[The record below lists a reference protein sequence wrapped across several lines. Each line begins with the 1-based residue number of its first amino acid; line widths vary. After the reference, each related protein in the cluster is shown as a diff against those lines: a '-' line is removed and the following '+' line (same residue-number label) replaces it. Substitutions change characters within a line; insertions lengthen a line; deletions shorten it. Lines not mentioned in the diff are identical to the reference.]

1 MSRVHVKSGKPF
13 DLYCGRPSPFGNPF
27 VIGKDGTRSEVIAKF
42 REWLP
47 TQPDLMAKIHELHGK
62 TLACWCGPTQA
73 CHCDV
78 LLEFAA
84 EVHKTLYP
92 DAS

>member
-1 MSRVHVKSGKPF
+1 MSRVHCKSGKPF
-13 DLYCGRPSPFGNPF
+13 DVYCGRPSPFGNPF
-27 VIGKDGTRSEVIAKF
+27 VIGKDGTRDEVIARY

-47 TQPDLMAKIHELHGK
+47 TQPNLMAEVHTLHGK
-62 TLACWCGPTQA
+62 TLACWCFPHQA

-84 EVHKTLYP
+84 KAHTDLNP
-92 DAS
+92 PTP